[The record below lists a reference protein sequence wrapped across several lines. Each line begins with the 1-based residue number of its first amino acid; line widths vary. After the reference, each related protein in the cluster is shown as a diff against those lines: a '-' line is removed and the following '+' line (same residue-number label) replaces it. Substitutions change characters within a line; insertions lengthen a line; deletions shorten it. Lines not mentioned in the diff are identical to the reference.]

1 MHYLMKQ
8 QILIGEK
15 VVVILLAVLVSCG
28 MLTGCSKK
36 TEVPSDSTSMTKRIF
51 DESLK
56 SENNSKVE
64 QSESI
69 PSEIDEEMDFP
80 GSYTVPD
87 GWVRAEQYSTKN
99 KIFYVEE
106 GHEEEEMPDNIS
118 IEIGTNRYSLEEHE
132 QFRNAIVR
140 QLSMQISGSDAQ
152 VTGSGSITAQDY
164 ILYIFTISE
173 EEIVTKQYY
182 IVDDKRYCLIHLTNF
197 TGSERVD
204 DAAKALADSF
214 VWNDLENESLEE

>member
-1 MHYLMKQ
+1 MMKQ
-8 QILIGEK
+8 QILICKK
-15 VVVILLAVLVSCG
+15 VVVILLAVLVSFG
-28 MLTGCSKK
+28 TFTGCSKK
-36 TEVPSDSTSMTKRIF
+36 ITEVSSDSTSKTKRIF

-87 GWVRAEQYSTKN
+87 GWVKAEQYSTKN

-106 GHEEEEMPDNIS
+106 GHEEDEMPDNIS

-140 QLSMQISGSDAQ
+140 QLSMQISSSDAQ
-152 VTGSGSITAQDY
+152 VTGSGSTTAQDY

-197 TGSERVD
+197 TGSERVE